1 MWHGKKANPLNTL
14 YGRLALMMIG
24 LIVLLQISAE
34 IVVNR
39 DRGRIDTEHV
49 RNEIILAVHAKEVN
63 AEYAAYVGE
72 TLGIRYVPNGEV
84 LARGCPAPC
93 SGPVTR
99 LDRTLQDNLPEGS
112 RSVSDPSTG
121 AVWVRYGEAPY
132 WIYMPNALLS
142 SYRFHGEQVLMLVL
156 AIGIALFGAW
166 HLQQPLS
173 RLADAARRFRLGRD
187 VEPLQVDGPVEMQ
200 SLTTDFNR
208 MMHELSCAE
217 QDREVMLAGIAHDL
231 KAPISRILVRADMLR
246 DAAQREGFSR
256 DGEVLLRIVEQ
267 FLTYARQSVNAS
279 PYACVEEQ
287 CRVHREEAAQ
297 SGLEVR
303 LDLRAGEDFRLP
315 FVDIDRILSNL
326 IGNAVSYGRPPVE
339 IATCQRDGMY
349 VLTVRDHG
357 EGVPHDRLE
366 SALLPYVRIDD
377 GLEGGSGHCGLGLA
391 IVRKLVGANHGHIV
405 CANADDGGFVVTL
418 TFPPAETE
426 TATGMPVA

>member
-1 MWHGKKANPLNTL
+1 MANPLNTL
-14 YGRLALMMIG
+14 YGRLVLMMIG
-24 LIVLLQISAE
+24 LIALLQISAE

-49 RNEIILAVHAKEVN
+49 RNEVILAVHAKEVN

-72 TLGIRYVPNGEV
+72 TLGIRYVPQDQL
-84 LARGCPAPC
+84 LAQGCPAPC

-99 LDRTLQDNLPEGS
+99 LDRNLQDNLPEGS
-112 RSVSDPSTG
+112 RAVSDSSTG
-121 AVWVRYGEAPY
+121 AIWVRFGEASY

-173 RLADAARRFRLGRD
+173 RLAGAARRFRLGRD
-187 VEPLQVDGPVEMQ
+187 VESLKVDGPVEMQ

-231 KAPISRILVRADMLR
+231 KAPISRILVRADMLK
-246 DAAQREGFSR
+246 DAGQREGFSR

-279 PYACVEEQ
+279 PYAGVDEQ
-287 CRVHREEAAQ
+287 CRVHRDEAAQ
-297 SGLEVR
+297 AGVEVR
-303 LDLRAGEDFRLP
+303 LELQAGEQFRLP

-326 IGNAVSYGRPPVE
+326 IGNAISYGHPPVE
-339 IATCQRDGMY
+339 IFTHRDEGMY
-349 VLTVRDHG
+349 VLCVRDHG
-357 EGVPHDRLE
+357 DGVPEDRLE

-391 IVRKLVGANHGHIV
+391 IVRKLVGANHGHIE
-405 CANADDGGFVVTL
+405 CSNAEDGGFMVIL
-418 TFPPAETE
+418 RFPA
-426 TATGMPVA
+426 A